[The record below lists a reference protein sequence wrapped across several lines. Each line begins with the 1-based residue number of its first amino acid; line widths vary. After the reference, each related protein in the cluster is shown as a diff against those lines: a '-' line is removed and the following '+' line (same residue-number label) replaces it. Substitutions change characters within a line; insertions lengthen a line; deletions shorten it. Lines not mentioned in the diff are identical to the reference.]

1 MDDGFPLERAS
12 SDLSARIEAVLFASG
27 RALSVSELAETLE
40 EAELPAVRRALKAL
54 ARAYGSRRGALEV
67 RRVGDRYALQLKS
80 AFLETV
86 RPVSPTELSPKTLR
100 TLSLIAYHQPVLQS
114 QIVRMAG
121 EGAYDEVDRLR
132 SLGFVRAERK
142 GSTFELATTR
152 AFAEHFGLESAKP
165 EAIRQFLERKLGV
178 QALSTPASEPAHGGP
193 ASPAGAL
200 PVPEDRR
207 SAPPVP
213 GDEPAA
219 PSDEIPET
227 L

>member
-1 MDDGFPLERAS
+1 MDDGSAPEVPP
-12 SDLSARIEAVLFASG
+12 SDLPSRVEALLFASG
-27 RALSVSELAETLE
+27 RALSVSELSETLG
-40 EAELPAVRRALKAL
+40 EADLPVVRRALKAL

-178 QALSTPASEPAHGGP
+178 QPVSIPP
-193 ASPAGAL
+193 ASPANGTSAATASAL
-200 PVPEDRR
+200 PD
-207 SAPPVP
+207 P
-213 GDEPAA
+213 GDRGATSPTPREASA
-219 PSDEIPET
+219 GPSDEIPDA